1 MEYETVREF
10 LTDIK
15 KKFGGED
22 KETVKVIELKRL
34 EQEQKTMKEFRRA
47 VRGSRYEGRPL
58 VEEFKRSINRMICQR
73 LMESEW

>member
-1 MEYETVREF
+1 LEYETVREF

-15 KKFGGED
+15 KKFGGGD

-47 VRGSRYEGRPL
+47 VRGSRYEGRLL

-73 LMESEW
+73 LMESER